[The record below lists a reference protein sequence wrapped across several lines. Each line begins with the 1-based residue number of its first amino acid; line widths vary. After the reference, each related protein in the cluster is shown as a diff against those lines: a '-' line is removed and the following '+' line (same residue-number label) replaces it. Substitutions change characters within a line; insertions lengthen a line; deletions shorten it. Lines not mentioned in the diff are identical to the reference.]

1 MTILPASR
9 STLGRRKRFRGQG
22 LVEFALILP
31 VMLVVIFVIIELARV
46 LHAWLAVENGARFGV
61 RYAVTGEFD
70 EAYCLIYG
78 NPDGQCWT
86 RDEEDGARIPSIKD
100 TARAGSVAIL
110 RDETLLPGQP
120 RFYKITVCS
129 NKPGV
134 VYFPPDSDTSTPA
147 ECQPTEDP
155 GGPGDRVSVT
165 VDFDHPLIVP
175 IISSW
180 WPKLHLTAKREGIV
194 EQFRVARVVGLP
206 ATISL
211 PSFTPSD
218 TLPPT
223 ETSTSTITL
232 TPTET
237 RTETGT
243 ATITRTPTLTPTPD
257 CSNIYISS
265 MWISGDDEVRARV
278 VNNNAADAYL
288 YWTRLR
294 WDDLPYGYVDWFRFP
309 DQYYDGNDSSSP
321 TTVADTWVWLGGESN
336 ETWRADFDGEPPEGI
351 YGSFTLI
358 PEYLESA
365 TANTNANTNGDM
377 GAFSNTYKNIDAAS
391 EQDPNAD
398 RYLGTF
404 THAHQDSHDRTDQNT
419 NAYRRRCNKYSR
431 MFGLLSAFR
440 KLNLA
445 APHQRGRSV
454 SSVILPL
461 PRV

>member
-1 MTILPASR
+1 MTTLSASH
-9 STLGRRKRFRGQG
+9 SFLSRRKRFRGQG

-70 EAYCLIYG
+70 EAYCFIYG
-78 NPDGQCWT
+78 NPDGKCWSQ
-86 RDEEDGARIPSIKD
+86 DEEDGARIPSIKD

-129 NKPGV
+129 NKAGV
-134 VYFPPDSDTSTPA
+134 VYFPPDSTTSTPA
-147 ECQPTEDP
+147 DCQPTEDP

-175 IISSW
+175 IISTW

-211 PSFTPSD
+211 PSFTPTD

-223 ETSTSTITL
+223 ETLTSTVTL

-243 ATITRTPTLTPTPD
+243 ATITRTPTQTPTPD
-257 CSNIYISS
+257 CDNIYISS
-265 MWISGDDEVRARV
+265 MWISGDDEVRAWV
-278 VNNNAADAYL
+278 VNNNEADAYL
-288 YWTRLR
+288 YWTRLY
-294 WDDLPYGYVDWFRFP
+294 WDDVPYGYVDWFRFP
-309 DQYYDGNDSSSP
+309 GQYWGGNGYSSP
-321 TTVADTWVWLGGESN
+321 TTVDSTWVGLGGESN
-336 ETWRADFDGEPPEGI
+336 ELWRADFDGEPPEGI

-358 PEYLESA
+358 LRFNYPGWGSCEISRSIWEARPPTPSPTRTA
-365 TANTNANTNGDM
+365 TWGPSPT
-377 GAFSNTYKNIDAAS
+377 
-391 EQDPNAD
+391 
-398 RYLGTF
+398 
-404 THAHQDSHDRTDQNT
+404 RTIT
-419 NAYRRRCNKYSR
+419 RTPRPSR
-431 MFGLLSAFR
+431 TPTRTATWGPSPTRTKTRTVGPTRTRTPTDEATSTSPGCGMDC
-440 KLNLA
+440 
-445 APHQRGRSV
+445 
-454 SSVILPL
+454 
-461 PRV
+461 

>member
-1 MTILPASR
+1 MTALPASR
-9 STLGRRKRFRGQG
+9 SIFGRRKRFRGQG

-31 VMLVVIFVIIELARV
+31 VMLIVIFVIIEGARL

-70 EAYCLIYG
+70 EAYCVMYG
-78 NPDGQCWT
+78 HPDDKCWT
-86 RDEEDGARIPSIKD
+86 LIEEDGARIPSIKD

-110 RDETLLPGQP
+110 RDETLLPGEP
-120 RFYKITVCS
+120 RFYKVTVCS

-147 ECQPTEDP
+147 DCQPAEDP

-165 VDFDHPLIVP
+165 IDFDHPLIAP
-175 IISSW
+175 IISSM

-223 ETSTSTITL
+223 ETLTSTITS
-232 TPTET
+232 TASETSTET
-237 RTETGT
+237 AT
-243 ATITRTPTLTPTPD
+243 ATITRTPTRTPTPD

-278 VNNNAADAYL
+278 VNNNTADAYL

-294 WDDLPYGYVDWFRFP
+294 WDDVPYGYVDWFRFP
-309 DQYYDGNDSSSP
+309 DQYYNGNDYSSP
-321 TTVADTWVWLGGESN
+321 TTVGDTWVWLGGDST

-358 PEYLESA
+358 LRFEYPGWGTCQISRSIWRARPPTPTPTRTA
-365 TANTNANTNGDM
+365 TWGPSPT
-377 GAFSNTYKNIDAAS
+377 
-391 EQDPNAD
+391 
-398 RYLGTF
+398 
-404 THAHQDSHDRTDQNT
+404 RTRT
-419 NAYRRRCNKYSR
+419 LTPRPSR
-431 MFGLLSAFR
+431 TPTRTATSGPPPTRTKTRTVGPTRTRTPTDEATPTTDEACLDC
-440 KLNLA
+440 
-445 APHQRGRSV
+445 
-454 SSVILPL
+454 
-461 PRV
+461 